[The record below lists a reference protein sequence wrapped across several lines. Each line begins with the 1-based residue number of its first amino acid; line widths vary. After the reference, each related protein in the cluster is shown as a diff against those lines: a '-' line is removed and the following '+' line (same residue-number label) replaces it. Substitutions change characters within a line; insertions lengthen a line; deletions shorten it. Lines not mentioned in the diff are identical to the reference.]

1 MKKYIGVI
9 AALVGL
15 GLLANAV
22 PANGQSMDENGTRDA
37 KVTKQVPPTMPRQAR
52 ESGYCCMVF
61 NVDRSGSPVN
71 VNTSYCTNPI
81 FAESSKDA
89 VSRWEFSPAMKN
101 GKPVVWLDET
111 TLMRFNIATV
121 EGSLIPSST
130 GYLSL
135 REGAEPTAPPRD
147 RTAYRKWLDKN
158 FITETTC
165 GELVS

>member
-9 AALVGL
+9 AAIMSV

-22 PANGQSMDENGTRDA
+22 PANGQSIDENGTRA
-37 KVTKQVPPTMPRQAR
+37 AEVTKQVPPTMPRQAR

-81 FAESSKDA
+81 FAENSKDA
-89 VSRWEFSPAMKN
+89 VSKWEFSPALKN
-101 GKPVVWLDET
+101 GTPVAWLDET

-135 REGAEPTAPPRD
+135 REGAKPTTPPRD

-158 FITETTC
+158 FVTETTC